1 MQQQATVIPMTDVM
15 LSTATTMSNDSFSR
29 FADTSGHYNNTHH
42 SHLIGRVG
50 ELAVEQYFL
59 NKCPETDPIMM
70 FEWQWSSIDSAFR
83 DPRRDR
89 EHDIGFMGIRYEV
102 KTWSDRYWDDLG
114 RCVAEAQLAGVRRKA
129 DRIIWCSYGNDDAV
143 VTLHGWNTPSEL
155 AKIPT
160 KPTGPATG
168 RKVINHQVPIRLMHR
183 MELA

>member
-1 MQQQATVIPMTDVM
+1 MQQQATVIPATDVL
-15 LSTATTMSNDSFSR
+15 LSAATTMSSESFSR
-29 FADTSGHYNNTHH
+29 FAETSGHYNNTHH

-114 RCVAEAQLAGVRRKA
+114 RCVAEAQLPGVHKKA
-129 DRIIWCSYGNDDAV
+129 DRIIWCSYSSDDAA

-160 KPTGPATG
+160 KPTGPAKG
-168 RKVINHQVPIRLMHR
+168 RKVINHQVPLRLMNR
-183 MELA
+183 MEFA